1 MVKSAERAA
10 LNNGS
15 PTLTRFT
22 AILLTVLTGFS
33 GLVYEVTWQKYLA
46 TLLGSQ
52 GEATAAILA
61 IFLGG
66 LSVGYSLFG
75 QATRWLVERSRQ
87 RHRSPRLLLFYGL
100 IEAGI
105 GVYAL
110 FFPLLFGVAQKLSLL
125 VPTGAAGFAFG
136 FDVLLS
142 ALLIGPPAVLMGG
155 TIPILTLGLAGS
167 RERATRIHAVIYGC
181 NTAGAFIGALA
192 GAFILIPRLGLE
204 GVLFAMGSLNGI
216 AGLIFILLDRFGERV
231 APDLEHGPPVTTGSI
246 RGFRVYAAI
255 ALLAGFAMM
264 ALQTTFNRIGALAF
278 GASHFT
284 FAMVVAVFVLCIALG
299 SFAVS
304 LFRNIS
310 RSAIAITQWVLV
322 VFLLVLYQQ
331 IENAPYWAHT
341 IRVVFR
347 DVEQIFYPFYISSFA
362 SIFLVLV
369 IPIGL
374 SGALLPLLFH
384 HLRGEVGDLG
394 SVAGRLYSWN
404 TVGSLVGALFGGY
417 VLLFWLDL
425 HQIYRLALA
434 ALVLESVL
442 LTAILLR
449 ISNRVIIALVL
460 LPAWIGLY
468 VLPAWAPER
477 LSAGLFRIR
486 APTANTFV
494 GPDAHFANRPVF
506 PTVFYDDGPTSTVL
520 VRPGF
525 PEETDQLD
533 LSVFV
538 NGKSDG
544 NLIADYATMSLA
556 ALIPALM
563 AEKVERA
570 FVIGFGTGVSTGEL
584 GALES
589 VQEVDVAEISQGVI
603 EAAPFF
609 DPGNLGASKNPKVKI
624 RRGDAYRTLMRSEAK
639 YDVIV
644 SEPSNPWVSGVEM
657 LFSIEFLEAARA
669 HLARGGVYAQWMHLY
684 ALDEET
690 IELVLRNY
698 TAVFPHVSVWVTQ
711 PRDLILLGLDTPE
724 RALDLEALQR
734 RFERPDISAGLERAG
749 IERFPALLSRE
760 VVPLGVLHAVDLE
773 GPFHT
778 LRHPR
783 LSDMAARAFITGTT
797 LPLPIFA
804 APESAAIGFKNSLL
818 RRYVGGEE
826 GPLPEEI
833 SEIAIREVCEVE
845 QIAECV
851 TLLAAWWHNDPDSEA
866 LNALIAEL
874 QSEFSFGDMLGV
886 DSLASIARFFGGQ
899 PLARLQGQRSLVRAQ
914 QLSELYQ
921 TYFHY
926 AIPFDRGVLRTAWGN
941 CSAKGCAN
949 ALRRVEENLGKIGKP
964 RRGDVPLRRPA
975 SGRRARDREI
985 DGTGR
990 TQSPEGG

>member
-1 MVKSAERAA
+1 
-10 LNNGS
+10 
-15 PTLTRFT
+15 LTRFT
-22 AILLTVLTGFS
+22 AIILTIFTGFS
-33 GLVYEVTWQKYLA
+33 GLVYEVAWQKYLA

-75 QATRWLVERSRQ
+75 RATRWLVERSRQ
-87 RHRSPRLLLFYGL
+87 RRKLPRLLLFYGL

-110 FFPLLFGVAQKLSLL
+110 FFPMLFNVAQKISLL

-192 GAFILIPRLGLE
+192 GAFILIPHLGLE
-204 GVLFAMGSLNGI
+204 GVLFAMGALNGI

-231 APDLEHGPPVTTGSI
+231 APDLEHGPPAMTGSI
-246 RGFRVYAAI
+246 RGFSVYAAI

-264 ALQTTFNRIGALAF
+264 ALQTTFNRIGGLAF
-278 GASHFT
+278 GSSHFT
-284 FAMVVAVFVLCIALG
+284 FAMVVAVFVLCIAMG

-322 VFLLVLYQQ
+322 VLLLGLYFQ
-331 IENAPYWAHT
+331 IQDAPYWAHT
-341 IRVVFR
+341 IRAVFR
-347 DVEQIFYPFYISSFA
+347 DLDQIFYPFYIASFA
-362 SIFLVLV
+362 CMLLVLA

-404 TVGSLVGALFGGY
+404 TVGSLLGALLGGY

-442 LTAILLR
+442 LTGALFR
-449 ISNRVIIALVL
+449 ISNRRLIALVL
-460 LPAWIGLY
+460 LPALIGLY

-477 LSAGLFRIR
+477 LSAGLFRLR
-486 APTANTFV
+486 SPKANSFV
-494 GPDAHFANRPVF
+494 GPDAHFANKKKSPV
-506 PTVFYDDGPTSTVL
+506 VFYDDGPTSTVT
-520 VRPGF
+520 VRSGARK
-525 PEETDQLD
+525 DDRLN
-533 LSVFV
+533 LSIYV

-544 NLIADYATMSLA
+544 NLISDYPTTSLL

-563 AEKVERA
+563 AEKVERC

-584 GALES
+584 ASLEW
-589 VQEVDVAEISQGVI
+589 VQEVDVAEISQAVI
-603 EAAPFF
+603 EAAPLF
-609 DPGNLGASKNPKVKI
+609 DMGNRAASKNPKVAI
-624 RRGDAYRTLMRSEAK
+624 RRGDAYRTLMRTEGT

-657 LFSIEFLEAARA
+657 LYSIEFLEAART

-684 ALDEET
+684 ALNEET

-698 TAVFPHVSVWVTQ
+698 TKVFPHVSVWVTQ
-711 PRDLILLGLDTPE
+711 PRDLLLLGFDTPE
-724 RALDLEALQR
+724 RALDIEALER
-734 RFERPDISAGLERAG
+734 RYERPDFKAALKRAGLDS
-749 IERFPALLSRE
+749 FPALLSRE
-760 VVPLGVLHAVDLE
+760 LLPLGTLHASDFE

-783 LSDMAARAFITGTT
+783 LSDMAARAFVVGGDVS
-797 LPLPIFA
+797 LQKFA
-804 APESAAIGFKNSLL
+804 APESAAIGFQNSLL
-818 RRYVGGEE
+818 RRYVGGEK
-826 GPLPEEI
+826 GSLPGEI
-833 SEIAIREVCEVE
+833 FEIAIREACKVQLV
-845 QIAECV
+845 AECV
-851 TLLAAWWHNDPDSEA
+851 TLMVAWWQSDPESEA
-866 LNALIAEL
+866 LNALINEL
-874 QSEFSFGDMLGV
+874 RSNPSFGPAFTEGN
-886 DSLASIARFFGGQ
+886 LASVARLFGGQ
-899 PLARLQGQRSLVRAQ
+899 SLLNLQSPQSLVRAQ
-914 QLSELYQ
+914 KLSGLYRA
-921 TYFHY
+921 HY
-926 AIPFDRGVLRTAWGN
+926 HHVIPFDRGVLRTAWGN
-941 CSAKGCAN
+941 CSAKDCEKAQ
-949 ALRRVEENLGKIGKP
+949 RKIEEDLGKIGKP
-964 RRGDVPLRRPA
+964 RPRDVPLRRA
-975 SGRRARDREI
+975 RARRPALDQETDRM
-985 DGTGR
+985 DR
-990 TQSPEGG
+990 D